1 MRCRGFFFFLFFL
14 LIGTPVIVSGAEKV
28 QTEEAK
34 EEQISSGMEEELLGE
49 MDLSEV
55 QDMMDEMLGE
65 DSFSFTEAVKKL
77 MKGEEL
83 LSKEA
88 VQELLRGLFF
98 SRFEKEKGTFM
109 KILLLILAAAVFANF
124 AEVFDN
130 GQIGEVSFYV
140 VYLLLFML
148 LMESFSEL
156 SGSLNQSMEWITR
169 FMQVLSPAYFLAVA
183 ASSGTSTA
191 LVFYQGVLVL
201 IWLIQWVLL
210 TLILPAVNLY
220 VILELV
226 NHLSREEMLGK
237 LSELLNTVV
246 SWGLKTLLG
255 FVVGLQVVRGMV
267 APVIDS
273 LKRTAIGKTAAAI
286 PGVGNAVNMVTELVV
301 TSAVLVRN
309 SLGAAFLLVFVLV
322 GAGPVIHYGFTSL
335 SYRFLAA
342 IAQPVSDKR
351 MVGCLATMGEG
362 CGMLLRVLLTT
373 EILCMLTFM
382 ILAMSFG
389 GGA

>member
-1 MRCRGFFFFLFFL
+1 MRRWGFFFFLFFL
-14 LIGTPVIVSGAEKV
+14 IFGSGISVWGAQDTK
-28 QTEEAK
+28 TEEVG
-34 EEQISSGMEEELLGE
+34 EEFSSDMEEDLLGE
-49 MDLSEV
+49 MDFTEV
-55 QDMMDEMLGE
+55 QKMIDEMLGKE
-65 DSFSFTEAVKKL
+65 SFSFLEAVKKL
-77 MKGEEL
+77 MKGEEV

-98 SRFEKEKGTFM
+98 SRFEKEKEIFM
-109 KILLLILAAAVFANF
+109 RILLLVLIAAIFANF
-124 AEVFDN
+124 AEVFGN

-156 SGSLNQSMEWITR
+156 STSLGQSLEWMTK
-169 FMQVLSPAYFLAVA
+169 FMQVLSPAYFMAVA
-183 ASSGTSTA
+183 ASSGSSTA
-191 LVFYQGVLVL
+191 LVFYQGVLLL
-201 IWLIQWVLL
+201 IWLVEWVLL

-220 VILELV
+220 VLLELV

-237 LSELLNTVV
+237 LSELLNTAV

-255 FVVGLQVVRGMV
+255 FVVGLQVVQKMV

-273 LKRTAIGKTAAAI
+273 LKRTAIGKTAAAL

-309 SLGAAFLLVFVLV
+309 SLGVAFLLVFVLMGV
-322 GAGPVIHYGFTSL
+322 GPVLHYGFTSL
-335 SYRFLAA
+335 SYKFLAA
-342 IAQPVSDKR
+342 VAQPVSDKR
-351 MVGCLATMGEG
+351 MVGCLSTMGEG
-362 CGMLLRVLLTT
+362 CALLLRILLTA
-373 EILCMLTFM
+373 EVLCMLTFM

>member
-156 SGSLNQSMEWITR
+156 SGSLNQSLEWITR

>member
-109 KILLLILAAAVFANF
+109 KILLLILAAVFANF

-156 SGSLNQSMEWITR
+156 SGSLNQSLEWITR

-237 LSELLNTVV
+237 LSELLNTVF

>member
-1 MRCRGFFFFLFFL
+1 MRCRGFFFFLFL

-156 SGSLNQSMEWITR
+156 SGSLNQSLEWITR

>member
-1 MRCRGFFFFLFFL
+1 MRRWGFFFFLFFL
-14 LIGTPVIVSGAEKV
+14 IFGSGISVWGAQDTK
-28 QTEEAK
+28 TEEVG
-34 EEQISSGMEEELLGE
+34 EEFSSDMEEDLLGE
-49 MDLSEV
+49 MDFTEV
-55 QDMMDEMLGE
+55 QKMIDEMLGE
-65 DSFSFTEAVKKL
+65 ESFSFLEAVKKL
-77 MKGEEL
+77 MKGEEV

-98 SRFEKEKGTFM
+98 SRFEKEKEIFM
-109 KILLLILAAAVFANF
+109 RILLLVLIAAIFANF
-124 AEVFDN
+124 AEVFGN

-156 SGSLNQSMEWITR
+156 STSLGQSLEWMTK
-169 FMQVLSPAYFLAVA
+169 FMQVLSPAYFMAVA
-183 ASSGTSTA
+183 ASSGSSTA
-191 LVFYQGVLVL
+191 LVFYQGVLLL
-201 IWLIQWVLL
+201 IWLVEWVLL

-220 VILELV
+220 VLLELV

-237 LSELLNTVV
+237 LSELLNTAV

-255 FVVGLQVVRGMV
+255 FVVGLQVVQKMV

-273 LKRTAIGKTAAAI
+273 LKRTAIGKTAAAL

-309 SLGAAFLLVFVLV
+309 SLGVAFLLVFVLMGV
-322 GAGPVIHYGFTSL
+322 GPVLHYGFTSL
-335 SYRFLAA
+335 SYKFLAA
-342 IAQPVSDKR
+342 VAQPVSDKR
-351 MVGCLATMGEG
+351 MVGCLSTMGEG
-362 CGMLLRVLLTT
+362 CALLLRILLTA
-373 EILCMLTFM
+373 EVLCMLTFM

>member
-1 MRCRGFFFFLFFL
+1 MRRWGFFFFLFFL
-14 LIGTPVIVSGAEKV
+14 IFGSGISVWGAQDTK
-28 QTEEAK
+28 TEEVG
-34 EEQISSGMEEELLGE
+34 EEFSSDMEEDLLGE
-49 MDLSEV
+49 MDFTEV
-55 QDMMDEMLGE
+55 QKMIDEMLGE
-65 DSFSFTEAVKKL
+65 ESFSFLEAVKKL
-77 MKGEEL
+77 MKGEEV

-98 SRFEKEKGTFM
+98 SRFEKEKEIFM
-109 KILLLILAAAVFANF
+109 RILLLVLIAAIFANF
-124 AEVFDN
+124 AEVFGN

-156 SGSLNQSMEWITR
+156 STSLGQSLEWMTK
-169 FMQVLSPAYFLAVA
+169 FMQVLSPAYFMAVA
-183 ASSGTSTA
+183 ASSGSSTA
-191 LVFYQGVLVL
+191 LVFYQGVLLL
-201 IWLIQWVLL
+201 IWMVEWVLL

-220 VILELV
+220 VLLELV

-237 LSELLNTVV
+237 LSELLNTAV

-255 FVVGLQVVRGMV
+255 FVVGLQVVQKMV

-273 LKRTAIGKTAAAI
+273 LKRTAIGKTAAAL

-309 SLGAAFLLVFVLV
+309 SLGVAFLLVFVLMGV
-322 GAGPVIHYGFTSL
+322 GPVLHYGFTSL
-335 SYRFLAA
+335 SYKFLAA
-342 IAQPVSDKR
+342 VAQPVSDKR
-351 MVGCLATMGEG
+351 MVGCLSTMGEG
-362 CGMLLRVLLTT
+362 CALLLRILLTV
-373 EILCMLTFM
+373 EVLCMLTFM

>member
-156 SGSLNQSMEWITR
+156 SGSLNQSLEWITR

-237 LSELLNTVV
+237 LSELLNTVF

>member
-1 MRCRGFFFFLFFL
+1 MRRWGFFFFLFFL
-14 LIGTPVIVSGAEKV
+14 IFGSGISVWGAQDTK
-28 QTEEAK
+28 TEEVG
-34 EEQISSGMEEELLGE
+34 EEFSSDMEEDLLGE
-49 MDLSEV
+49 MDFTEV
-55 QDMMDEMLGE
+55 QKMIDEMLGKE
-65 DSFSFTEAVKKL
+65 SFSFLEAVKKL
-77 MKGEEL
+77 MKGEEV

-98 SRFEKEKGTFM
+98 SRFEKEKEIFM
-109 KILLLILAAAVFANF
+109 RILLLVLIAAIFANF
-124 AEVFDN
+124 AEVFGN

-156 SGSLNQSMEWITR
+156 STSLGQSLEWMTK
-169 FMQVLSPAYFLAVA
+169 FMQVLLPAYFMAVA
-183 ASSGTSTA
+183 ASSGSSTA
-191 LVFYQGVLVL
+191 LVFYQGVLLL
-201 IWLIQWVLL
+201 IWLVEWVLL

-220 VILELV
+220 VLLELV

-237 LSELLNTVV
+237 LSELLNTAV

-255 FVVGLQVVRGMV
+255 FVVGLQVVQKMV

-273 LKRTAIGKTAAAI
+273 LKRTAIGKTAAAL

-309 SLGAAFLLVFVLV
+309 SLGVAFLLVFVLMGV
-322 GAGPVIHYGFTSL
+322 GPVLHYGFTSL
-335 SYRFLAA
+335 SYKFLAA
-342 IAQPVSDKR
+342 VAQPVSDKR
-351 MVGCLATMGEG
+351 MVGCLSTMGEG
-362 CGMLLRVLLTT
+362 CALLLRILLTA
-373 EILCMLTFM
+373 EVLCMLTFM

>member
-77 MKGEEL
+77 MKGEKL

-156 SGSLNQSMEWITR
+156 SGSLNQSLEWITR

-286 PGVGNAVNMVTELVV
+286 PGVGNAVNMVTEMVV

>member
-14 LIGTPVIVSGAEKV
+14 LIGTPAIVSGAEKV

-88 VQELLRGLFF
+88 VRELLRGLFF

-156 SGSLNQSMEWITR
+156 SGSLNQSLEWITR

>member
-14 LIGTPVIVSGAEKV
+14 LIGTPAIVSGAEKV
-28 QTEEAK
+28 QTEEVK

-156 SGSLNQSMEWITR
+156 SGSLNQSLEWITR

>member
-1 MRCRGFFFFLFFL
+1 MRRWGFFFFLFFL
-14 LIGTPVIVSGAEKV
+14 IFGSGISVWGAQDTK
-28 QTEEAK
+28 TEEVG
-34 EEQISSGMEEELLGE
+34 EEFSSDMEEDLLGE
-49 MDLSEV
+49 MDFTEV
-55 QDMMDEMLGE
+55 QKMIDEMLGE
-65 DSFSFTEAVKKL
+65 ESFSFLEAVKKL
-77 MKGEEL
+77 MKGEEV

-98 SRFEKEKGTFM
+98 SRFEKEKEIFM
-109 KILLLILAAAVFANF
+109 RILLLVLIAAIFANF
-124 AEVFDN
+124 AEVFGN
-130 GQIGEVSFYV
+130 RQIGEVSFYV

-156 SGSLNQSMEWITR
+156 STSLGQSLEWMTK
-169 FMQVLSPAYFLAVA
+169 FMQVLSPAYFMAVA
-183 ASSGTSTA
+183 ASSGSSTA
-191 LVFYQGVLVL
+191 LVFYQGVLLL
-201 IWLIQWVLL
+201 IWLVEWVLL

-220 VILELV
+220 VLLELV

-237 LSELLNTVV
+237 LSELLNTAV

-255 FVVGLQVVRGMV
+255 FVVGLQVVQKMV

-273 LKRTAIGKTAAAI
+273 LKRTAIGKTAAAL

-309 SLGAAFLLVFVLV
+309 SLGVAFLLVFVLMGV
-322 GAGPVIHYGFTSL
+322 GPVLHYGFTSL
-335 SYRFLAA
+335 SYKFLAA
-342 IAQPVSDKR
+342 VAQPVSDKR
-351 MVGCLATMGEG
+351 MVGCLSTMGEG
-362 CGMLLRVLLTT
+362 CALLLRILLTA
-373 EILCMLTFM
+373 EVLCMLTFM

>member
-14 LIGTPVIVSGAEKV
+14 LIGTPAIVSGAEKV

-55 QDMMDEMLGE
+55 QDMMDKMLGE

-156 SGSLNQSMEWITR
+156 SGSLNQSLEWITR

>member
-1 MRCRGFFFFLFFL
+1 
-14 LIGTPVIVSGAEKV
+14 
-28 QTEEAK
+28 
-34 EEQISSGMEEELLGE
+34 
-49 MDLSEV
+49 
-55 QDMMDEMLGE
+55 
-65 DSFSFTEAVKKL
+65 
-77 MKGEEL
+77 
-83 LSKEA
+83 
-88 VQELLRGLFF
+88 
-98 SRFEKEKGTFM
+98 
-109 KILLLILAAAVFANF
+109 
-124 AEVFDN
+124 
-130 GQIGEVSFYV
+130 
-140 VYLLLFML
+140 
-148 LMESFSEL
+148 
-156 SGSLNQSMEWITR
+156 
-169 FMQVLSPAYFLAVA
+169 
-183 ASSGTSTA
+183 
-191 LVFYQGVLVL
+191 
-201 IWLIQWVLL
+201 
-210 TLILPAVNLY
+210 
-220 VILELV
+220 
-226 NHLSREEMLGK
+226 
-237 LSELLNTVV
+237 
-246 SWGLKTLLG
+246 
-255 FVVGLQVVRGMV
+255 MV

>member
-14 LIGTPVIVSGAEKV
+14 LIGTPAIVSGAEKV

-156 SGSLNQSMEWITR
+156 SGSLNQSLEWITR

>member
-1 MRCRGFFFFLFFL
+1 MRRWGFFFFLFFL
-14 LIGTPVIVSGAEKV
+14 IFGSGISVWGAQDTK
-28 QTEEAK
+28 TEEVG
-34 EEQISSGMEEELLGE
+34 EEFSSDMEEDLLGE
-49 MDLSEV
+49 MDFTEV
-55 QDMMDEMLGE
+55 QKMIDEMLGE
-65 DSFSFTEAVKKL
+65 ESFSFLEAVKKL
-77 MKGEEL
+77 MKGEEV

-98 SRFEKEKGTFM
+98 SRFEKEKEIFM
-109 KILLLILAAAVFANF
+109 RILLLVLIAAIFANF
-124 AEVFDN
+124 AEVFGN

-156 SGSLNQSMEWITR
+156 STYLGQSLEWMTK
-169 FMQVLSPAYFLAVA
+169 FMQVLSPAYFMAVA
-183 ASSGTSTA
+183 ASSGSSTA
-191 LVFYQGVLVL
+191 LVFYQGVLLL
-201 IWLIQWVLL
+201 IWLVEWVLL

-220 VILELV
+220 VLLELV

-237 LSELLNTVV
+237 LSELLNTAV

-255 FVVGLQVVRGMV
+255 FVVGLQVVQKMV

-273 LKRTAIGKTAAAI
+273 LKRTAIGKTAAAL

-309 SLGAAFLLVFVLV
+309 SLGVAFLLVFVLMGV
-322 GAGPVIHYGFTSL
+322 GPVLHYGFTSL
-335 SYRFLAA
+335 SYKFLAA
-342 IAQPVSDKR
+342 VAQPVSDKR
-351 MVGCLATMGEG
+351 MVGCLSTMGEG
-362 CGMLLRVLLTT
+362 CALLLRILLTA
-373 EILCMLTFM
+373 EVLCMLTFM

>member
-1 MRCRGFFFFLFFL
+1 MRRWGFFFFLFFL
-14 LIGTPVIVSGAEKV
+14 IFGSGISVWGAQDTK
-28 QTEEAK
+28 TEAVG
-34 EEQISSGMEEELLGE
+34 EEFSSDMEEDLLGE
-49 MDLSEV
+49 LDFTEV
-55 QDMMDEMLGE
+55 QKMIDEMLGE
-65 DSFSFTEAVKKL
+65 ESFSFLEAVKKL
-77 MKGEEL
+77 MKGEEV

-98 SRFEKEKGTFM
+98 SRFEKEKEIFM
-109 KILLLILAAAVFANF
+109 RILLLVLIAAIFANF
-124 AEVFDN
+124 AEVFGN

-156 SGSLNQSMEWITR
+156 STSLGQSLEWMTK
-169 FMQVLSPAYFLAVA
+169 FMQVLSPAYFMAVA
-183 ASSGTSTA
+183 ASSGSSTA
-191 LVFYQGVLVL
+191 LVFYQGVLLL
-201 IWLIQWVLL
+201 IWLVEWVLL

-220 VILELV
+220 VLLELV

-237 LSELLNTVV
+237 LSELLNTAV

-255 FVVGLQVVRGMV
+255 FVVGLQVVQKMV

-273 LKRTAIGKTAAAI
+273 LKRTAIGKTAAAL

-309 SLGAAFLLVFVLV
+309 SLGVAFLLVFVLMGV
-322 GAGPVIHYGFTSL
+322 GPVLHYGFTSL
-335 SYRFLAA
+335 SYKFLAA
-342 IAQPVSDKR
+342 VAQPVSDKR
-351 MVGCLATMGEG
+351 MVGCLSTMGEG
-362 CGMLLRVLLTT
+362 CALLLRILLTA
-373 EILCMLTFM
+373 EVLCMLTFM

>member
-14 LIGTPVIVSGAEKV
+14 LIGTPAIVSGAEKV
-28 QTEEAK
+28 QTEEVK

-88 VQELLRGLFF
+88 VRELLRGLFF

-156 SGSLNQSMEWITR
+156 SGSLNQSLEWITR

-342 IAQPVSDKR
+342 I
-351 MVGCLATMGEG
+351 VGCLATMGEG

>member
-1 MRCRGFFFFLFFL
+1 M
-14 LIGTPVIVSGAEKV
+14 IVSGAEKV

-156 SGSLNQSMEWITR
+156 SGSLNQSLEWITR

>member
-14 LIGTPVIVSGAEKV
+14 LIGTPAIVSGAEKV

-124 AEVFDN
+124 AEVFDS

-156 SGSLNQSMEWITR
+156 SGSLNQSLEWITR

>member
-14 LIGTPVIVSGAEKV
+14 LIGTPAIVSGAEKV
-28 QTEEAK
+28 QTEEVK

-156 SGSLNQSMEWITR
+156 SGSLNQSLEWITR

-373 EILCMLTFM
+373 EILCMLTFL